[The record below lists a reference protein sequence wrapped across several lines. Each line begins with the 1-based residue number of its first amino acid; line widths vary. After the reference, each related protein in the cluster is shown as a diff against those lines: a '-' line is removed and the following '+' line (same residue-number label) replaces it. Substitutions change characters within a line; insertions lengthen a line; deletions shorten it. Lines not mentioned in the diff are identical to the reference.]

1 MKYTWILFTLILCSD
16 VYAQWYLPK
25 TPMKAIRDN
34 KYPYPF
40 WINLPKDY
48 AVKKDTVFPFI
59 LYLHGKSVQ
68 GTDLHRVRTYGVAY
82 TVDKGNVD
90 LSKFIVVAPQ
100 TNRGWSPDAIK
111 KMVDTLQKYY
121 RIDSTRRYLTGMSMG
136 GYGCWMTAGKY
147 PNLFA
152 AIAPVCGG
160 GDIRDIE
167 RLKNVPTWVFHGD
180 KDVLVGIQSSTMMI
194 DELRKHNANIRFTM
208 YKNEGHAAMVR
219 VYDDASLY
227 DWFLQHKKSPSD
239 NALSTYSKEIYYPIF

>member
-1 MKYTWILFTLILCSD
+1 MLRITFFILTILLIKSSI
-16 VYAQWYLPK
+16 AQWYLPK
-25 TPMKAIRDN
+25 TPMKAVRDK

-48 AVKKDTVFPFI
+48 EAKKDSVFPFI
-59 LYLHGKSVQ
+59 LYLHGRSAQ
-68 GTDLHRVRTYGVAY
+68 GTDLHRVRGYGVPY

-90 LSKFIVVAPQ
+90 LSNFIVVAPQ
-100 TNRGWSPDAIK
+100 TNKGWSPMLIK
-111 KMVDTLQKYY
+111 QMIDTLQKHY

-136 GYGCWMTAGKY
+136 GFGCWMTAGQY
-147 PNLFA
+147 PDLFA

-160 GDIRDIE
+160 GDVKDVE

-180 KDVLVGIQSSTMMI
+180 KDPLVGIQSSIAMI
-194 DELRKHNANIRFTM
+194 EELRKINGNVRFTI

-227 DWFLQHKKSPSD
+227 QWFLRHKKENSST
-239 NALSTYSKEIYYPIF
+239 LSTNLREYLPTF